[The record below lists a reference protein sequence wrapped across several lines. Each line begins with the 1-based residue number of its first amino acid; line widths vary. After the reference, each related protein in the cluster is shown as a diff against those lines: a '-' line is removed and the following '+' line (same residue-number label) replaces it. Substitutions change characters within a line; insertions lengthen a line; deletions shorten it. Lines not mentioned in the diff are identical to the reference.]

1 MDESEAFILASAV
14 SYLIEGQEL
23 YEASVLLLCTNLS
36 MTVGSSYYSGN
47 DALTD
52 VSIELEGNRAVYE
65 IINDENHQATI
76 AIKRAIQAS
85 LNTNYYL
92 TSLSCRSVYTDFGS
106 DWRSKLLDAIQGKIP
121 LNQGVAIQDKPR
133 YSWEYL
139 FFRSSYEIAIAK
151 ALDEY
156 KVLFLPNCMARFSS
170 PNPQERMSDI
180 SPWLKPGASC
190 SHE

>member
-1 MDESEAFILASAV
+1 MNESEERILASAV

-23 YEASVLLLCTNLS
+23 YEASILLLCTDLS
-36 MTVGSSYYSGN
+36 RSFGSSYHSGSEVI
-47 DALTD
+47 TD
-52 VSIELEGNRAVYE
+52 VSIELAANRTVYD
-65 IINDENHQATI
+65 IINDEKHQATI
-76 AIKRAIQAS
+76 AIKHAIQAS
-85 LNTNYYL
+85 MNSDYYL
-92 TSLSCRSVYTDFGS
+92 SSLSCRSVYTDFDS

-121 LNQGVAIQDKPR
+121 LNQGVPIQDKPR

-170 PNPQERMSDI
+170 PNPQKRMNKEADFLVSYEA
-180 SPWLKPGASC
+180 KC
-190 SHE
+190 